1 MKTGKKI
8 WLCIAGILLI
18 ALGVYFIINPNVTL
32 VSTAWVLGFLTL
44 FTGISKLVF
53 TLRTQAFIPN
63 SGTRMLSALLNIF
76 FGCFF
81 LFNLLGT
88 ALSLPFVFAIWVI
101 IEGISVFVASF
112 DYKKVGFPYWWAL
125 MLLGIVGIVLGICG
139 IMNMEVTAV
148 TLSVLISIPVILFGL
163 ANILAVAGVN
173 RFEKDVKNV
182 VNKAI
187 KG

>member
-1 MKTGKKI
+1 MKTSTKI
-8 WLCIAGILLI
+8 WLCIAGLLLI
-18 ALGVYFIINPNVTL
+18 ILGVVCIAKPDITL
-32 VSTAWVLGFLTL
+32 VSAAWVLGCLTL
-44 FTGISKLVF
+44 IAGITKLVF
-53 TLRTQAFIPN
+53 TLRTQAFLPN
-63 SGTRMLSALLNIF
+63 SGTRMLSALLDIF

-112 DYKKVGFPYWWAL
+112 DYKKVGFPYRWAL
-125 MLLGIVGIVLGICG
+125 MLLGIAGIVLGICG

-163 ANILAVAGVN
+163 ANILAVAGVS
-173 RFEKDVKNV
+173 RFEKEVKNV
-182 VNKAI
+182 VNHAF

>member
-1 MKTGKKI
+1 M
-8 WLCIAGILLI
+8 
-18 ALGVYFIINPNVTL
+18 
-32 VSTAWVLGFLTL
+32 
-44 FTGISKLVF
+44 
-53 TLRTQAFIPN
+53 
-63 SGTRMLSALLNIF
+63 
-76 FGCFF
+76 
-81 LFNLLGT
+81 
-88 ALSLPFVFAIWVI
+88 FAIWVI